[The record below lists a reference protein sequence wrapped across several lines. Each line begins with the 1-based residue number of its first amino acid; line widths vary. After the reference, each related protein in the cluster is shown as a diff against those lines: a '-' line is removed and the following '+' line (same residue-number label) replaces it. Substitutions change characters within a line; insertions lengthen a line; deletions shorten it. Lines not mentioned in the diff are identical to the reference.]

1 MRRTVL
7 AFMAVT
13 ALVAGCNPPAEPA
26 GDEQGGS
33 AGAATAP
40 PEMPADAPPQEEV
53 DLAIVATPAGAP
65 VSCLNDI
72 GAEAAQRLVQRCIAV
87 SPATRPP
94 CNVSN
99 PCEMIQDEID
109 RSCGGYPAGESR
121 PAECAA

>member
-13 ALVAGCNPPAEPA
+13 ALAAGCSPPAETSRTAAPA
-26 GDEQGGS
+26 A
-33 AGAATAP
+33 AGAETGP

-53 DLAIVATPAGAP
+53 DPALVTAPLGATS
-65 VSCLNDI
+65 SCLDQI
-72 GAEAAQRLVQRCIAV
+72 GAVAAQRLVQRCIAV

-94 CNVSN
+94 CNVAN
-99 PCEMIQDEID
+99 TCAMIEDEIE
-109 RSCGGYPAGESR
+109 RSCGMYAPGEAR